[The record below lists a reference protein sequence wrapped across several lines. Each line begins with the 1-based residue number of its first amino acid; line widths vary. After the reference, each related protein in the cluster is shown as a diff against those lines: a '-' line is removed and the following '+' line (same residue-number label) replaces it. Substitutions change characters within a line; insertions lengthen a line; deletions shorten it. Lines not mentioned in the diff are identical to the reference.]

1 MTAAKKCEKECEIMS
16 RVVGY
21 YRPTRQWHQGK
32 QEEFKQRKEYCEE
45 KSLKH
50 QFKDEKTGNE
60 VNKEKL
66 TAFAQ

>member
-1 MTAAKKCEKECEIMS
+1 MVKKDCGKECEVMS

-21 YRPTRQWHQGK
+21 YRPTRQWHAGK
-32 QEEFKQRKEYCEE
+32 QEEFKQRKEYCEK

-50 QFKDEKTGNE
+50 NFTNEKTGEE

-66 TAFAQ
+66 TAFAE